1 MFTVISQT
9 GKDVDVLGMNMKPE
23 SIPGAGVVM
32 FAHGAAK
39 VDCVTVWFLAKN
51 WKRTRSPA
59 LTPLIEGGL

>member
-1 MFTVISQT
+1 MDQT
-9 GKDVDVLGMNMKPE
+9 GKVVDVLATNMKPE
-23 SIPGAGVVM
+23 SMPGTGVVM

-51 WKRTRSPA
+51 WKRTVSPT

>member
-1 MFTVISQT
+1 VA
-9 GKDVDVLGMNMKPE
+9 LMNMKPE
-23 SIPGAGVVM
+23 SMPGAGVVM

-59 LTPLIEGGL
+59 LTPLIEGGV